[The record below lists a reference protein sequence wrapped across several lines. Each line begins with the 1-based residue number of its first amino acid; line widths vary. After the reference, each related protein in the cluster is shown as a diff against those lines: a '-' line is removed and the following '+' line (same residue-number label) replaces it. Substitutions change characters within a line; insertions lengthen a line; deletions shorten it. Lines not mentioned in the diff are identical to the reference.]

1 MVQTVTISINEYDML
16 RNRITELEKIVE
28 SRVAIKVIT
37 KREIANAP
45 WENKEEI
52 WLYSIDKTELSE
64 AIAGQFDEYEKER
77 NLYLEQNR
85 SLSSYIQKLRLKL
98 TSYETREV
106 DNAINKTISQTED
119 GKKSKRKWFF

>member
-1 MVQTVTISINEYDML
+1 MVQTVTISINEYDTL

-106 DNAINKTISQTED
+106 ENAINKTITQTED

>member
-98 TSYETREV
+98 KSYETREV
-106 DNAINKTISQTED
+106 ENAINKTITQTED

>member
-1 MVQTVTISINEYDML
+1 MQPTVTISINEYDTL

-106 DNAINKTISQTED
+106 ENAINKTITQTED

>member
-1 MVQTVTISINEYDML
+1 MVQTVTISINEYDTL

-106 DNAINKTISQTED
+106 DNAINKTITQTED